1 MVAER
6 VEVRVLALR
15 FERLGGHVV
24 DLVEM
29 TFPSSQPGRGRK
41 LSISIG
47 AVEAEA
53 ITLGVERRELPRPM
67 THDLLLHTVSD
78 LGFELESVTINKIE
92 DRVFHAELRLVPRT
106 IATGVGGES
115 NDALREV
122 LVESRTS
129 DALALAVRTSCP
141 IFVAEAVMAEAGYE
155 DEVSEEGADSVL
167 AEFKE
172 FIDTISP
179 EDFTE

>member
-1 MVAER
+1 MSDR

-15 FERLGGHVV
+15 FERLSGHVV

-29 TFPSSQPGRGRK
+29 TFPASQPGRGRK

-53 ITLGVERRELPRPM
+53 ITLGVEHRELPRPM
-67 THDLLLHTVSD
+67 THDLWLHTISD
-78 LGFELESVTINKIE
+78 LGFELESVAIVRIE
-92 DRVFHAELRLVPRT
+92 DRVFHAQLRVVPRT
-106 IATGVGGES
+106 IASGVGGES
-115 NDALREV
+115 KDQLREV
-122 LVESRTS
+122 IVESRTS
-129 DALALAVRTSCP
+129 DALALAVRVSCP
-141 IFVAEAVMAEAGYE
+141 IYVAESVMEEAAYE
-155 DEVSEEGADSVL
+155 DDTTGEGADSVL